1 MINISGEHIRLAKAE
16 LMDAYQD
23 GLDAAM
29 PKLQHPILGYNT
41 RTLQFLNEQLAVYS
55 GLGESE
61 ATDEGE
67 NYAEDTPQEQ
77 GFIQITPTKYTRSV
91 KVTEEALRYANR
103 FEIVRNRT
111 AQLGKAALQNMEGK
125 AIDIL
130 SLGFGTT
137 YRTGVDGLA
146 LFSDSHTLTGGGT
159 NDNLLGAI
167 PLTFENFNAARVQL
181 ERMTDNLGNPLAPST
196 NLLLVVGPENRTVAE
211 QLTMSSGVYSAAN
224 LSTNPFQ
231 GITFTVNNYLS
242 SSEGRYWFLID
253 LDRAKDMFFLNEGWM
268 PRFTQE
274 DTPGQGLF
282 ANYVSAQYSF
292 DFTGHQWVVG
302 SNSTT

>member
-1 MINISGEHIRLAKAE
+1 MINVTGELIRLTQAQM
-16 LMDAYQD
+16 MDAYYD
-23 GLDAAM
+23 GEKAIL
-29 PKLQHPILGYNT
+29 PTLQYPILGYKQRQLT
-41 RTLQFLNEQLAVYS
+41 FLNEQMAAYS
-55 GLGESE
+55 ALTESD

-67 NYAEDTPQEQ
+67 NYSLDTPQEQ
-77 GFIQITPTKYTRSV
+77 GFISITPTKYTKAVS
-91 KVTEEALRYANR
+91 VTEEALRYIDKRDMLVNKVANLSR
-103 FEIVRNRT
+103 S
-111 AQLGKAALQNMEGK
+111 AQLNIEGK

-159 NDNLLGAI
+159 NDNYLGAI
-167 PLTFENFNAARVQL
+167 PLNFENFNIARNLL
-181 ERMTDNLGNPLAPST
+181 ERQTDNVGAPLSPST
-196 NLLLVVGPENRTVAE
+196 NIMLVVGPENRTIAE
-211 QLTMSSGVYSAAN
+211 QLTMSSGIYSAAN

-231 GITFTVNNYLS
+231 GIRFTVNNYLTAA
-242 SSEGRYWFLID
+242 EGKFWFLID

-274 DTPGQGLF
+274 DTPGKGLF
-282 ANYVSAQYSF
+282 TNYVSAQYSF

>member
-1 MINISGEHIRLAKAE
+1 MINVTGELIRLTQAQM
-16 LMDAYQD
+16 MDAYYD
-23 GLDAAM
+23 GEKAM
-29 PKLQHPILGYNT
+29 LPILQYPLLGYKQ
-41 RTLQFLNEQLAVYS
+41 RTLTFLNEQMAGYS
-55 GLGESE
+55 ALSESD

-67 NYAEDTPQEQ
+67 NYSLESPQEQ
-77 GFIQITPTKYTRSV
+77 GFINITPTKYTKAVS
-91 KVTEEALRYANR
+91 VTEEAIRYIDRREMLISKVGNLSR
-103 FEIVRNRT
+103 S
-111 AQLGKAALQNMEGK
+111 AQLNIEGK

-137 YRTGVDGLA
+137 YRTGLDGLA
-146 LFSDSHTLTGGGT
+146 LFSDSHTLTGGGV
-159 NDNLLGAI
+159 NDNLLGAV
-167 PLTFENFNAARVQL
+167 PLNFENFNAARNLL
-181 ERMTDNLGNPLAPST
+181 ERQTDNVGAPLAPST
-196 NLLLVVGPENRTVAE
+196 NILLVVGPENRTVAE

-231 GITFTVNNYLS
+231 GIRFTVNNYLTAA
-242 SSEGRYWFLID
+242 EGRYWFLID

-274 DTPGQGLF
+274 DTPGKGLF
-282 ANYVSAQYSF
+282 TNYVSAQYSF

>member
-1 MINISGEHIRLAKAE
+1 MINITGEHIRLAKAE
-16 LMDAYQD
+16 LMSAYQD

-29 PKLQHPILGYNT
+29 PKIQHPILGYQT
-41 RTLQFLNEQLAVYS
+41 RTLQFINEQMAVYS

-67 NYAEDTPQEQ
+67 NYSEDTPQEQ
-77 GFIQITPTKYTRSV
+77 GAITISPIKYTRSV

-103 FEIVRNRT
+103 FEIVTNRT
-111 AQLGKAALQNMEGK
+111 AQLGKAAIQNMEGK

-159 NDNLLGAI
+159 NDNYLGNVQ
-167 PLTFENFNAARVQL
+167 LNFDNFNAARNQL
-181 ERMTDNLGNPLAPST
+181 ERQTDNLGNPLSPST
-196 NLLLVVGPENRTVAE
+196 NLLLIVGPEKRTVAE

-231 GITFTVNNYLS
+231 GIRFTVNNYLTAA
-242 SSEGRYWFLID
+242 EGNYWFFID

-282 ANYVSAQYSF
+282 TNYVSAQYSF

-302 SNSTT
+302 SNATT

>member
-1 MINISGEHIRLAKAE
+1 MINITGEHIRLAKAE
-16 LMDAYQD
+16 LMSAYQD

-29 PKLQHPILGYNT
+29 PKIQHPILGYQT
-41 RTLQFLNEQLAVYS
+41 RTLQFINEQMAVYS

-67 NYAEDTPQEQ
+67 NYSEDTPQEQ
-77 GFIQITPTKYTRSV
+77 GAITISPIKYTRSV

-103 FEIVRNRT
+103 FEIVTNRT
-111 AQLGKAALQNMEGK
+111 AQLGKAAIQNMEGK

-159 NDNLLGAI
+159 NDNYLGNVQ
-167 PLTFENFNAARVQL
+167 LNFDNFNAARNQL
-181 ERMTDNLGNPLAPST
+181 ERQTDNLGNPLSPST
-196 NLLLVVGPENRTVAE
+196 NLLLIVGPEKRTVAE

-231 GITFTVNNYLS
+231 GIRFTVNNYLTAA
-242 SSEGRYWFLID
+242 EGNYWFLID

-282 ANYVSAQYSF
+282 TNYVSAQYSF

-302 SNSTT
+302 SNATT

>member
-1 MINISGEHIRLAKAE
+1 MINVTGELIRLTQAQM
-16 LMDAYQD
+16 MDAYYD
-23 GLDAAM
+23 GEKAIL
-29 PKLQHPILGYNT
+29 PTLQYPILGYKQRQLT
-41 RTLQFLNEQLAVYS
+41 FLNEQMAAYS
-55 GLGESE
+55 ALTESD

-67 NYAEDTPQEQ
+67 NYSLDTPQEQ
-77 GFIQITPTKYTRSV
+77 GFISITPTKYTKAVS
-91 KVTEEALRYANR
+91 VTEEALRYIDKRDMLVNKVANLSR
-103 FEIVRNRT
+103 S
-111 AQLGKAALQNMEGK
+111 AQLNIEGK

-159 NDNLLGAI
+159 NDNYLGAI
-167 PLTFENFNAARVQL
+167 PLNFENFNIARNLL
-181 ERMTDNLGNPLAPST
+181 ERQTDNVGAPLSPST
-196 NLLLVVGPENRTVAE
+196 NIMLVVGPENRTIAE
-211 QLTMSSGVYSAAN
+211 QLTMSSGIYSAAN

-231 GITFTVNNYLS
+231 GIRFTVNNYLTAA
-242 SSEGRYWFLID
+242 EGKYWFLID

-274 DTPGQGLF
+274 DTPGKGLF
-282 ANYVSAQYSF
+282 TNYVSAQYSF

>member
-1 MINISGEHIRLAKAE
+1 
-16 LMDAYQD
+16 
-23 GLDAAM
+23 
-29 PKLQHPILGYNT
+29 
-41 RTLQFLNEQLAVYS
+41 
-55 GLGESE
+55 
-61 ATDEGE
+61 
-67 NYAEDTPQEQ
+67 
-77 GFIQITPTKYTRSV
+77 
-91 KVTEEALRYANR
+91 
-103 FEIVRNRT
+103 
-111 AQLGKAALQNMEGK
+111 MEGK

-159 NDNLLGAI
+159 NDNYLGNVQ
-167 PLTFENFNAARVQL
+167 LNFDNFNAARNQL
-181 ERMTDNLGNPLAPST
+181 ERQTDNLGNPLSPST
-196 NLLLVVGPENRTVAE
+196 NLLLVVGPEKRTVAE

-231 GITFTVNNYLS
+231 GIRFTVNNYLTAA
-242 SSEGRYWFLID
+242 EGNYWFLID

-282 ANYVSAQYSF
+282 TNYVSAQYSF

-302 SNSTT
+302 SNATT